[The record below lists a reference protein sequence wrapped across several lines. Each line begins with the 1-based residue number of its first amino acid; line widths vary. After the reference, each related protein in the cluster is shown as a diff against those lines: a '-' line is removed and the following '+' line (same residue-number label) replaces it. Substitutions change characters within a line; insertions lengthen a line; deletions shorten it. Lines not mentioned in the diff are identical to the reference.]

1 MLSVRGF
8 GGRVRPPKCDVE
20 SAVDDVE
27 ENDGGDDEGRPVLGN
42 SGMDIGRVRT
52 AALTEPGGEL
62 VGEKE
67 SDGEV

>member
-8 GGRVRPPKCDVE
+8 GCKVCPPKCDIE
-20 SAVDDVE
+20 STVDDLE
-27 ENDGGDDEGRPVLGN
+27 ENEGGVDVGRLVLGN
-42 SGMDIGRVRT
+42 SGMDIGRVRI

-62 VGEKE
+62 VGERG